1 MNFPRLRSPCIYV
14 PGNRE
19 PPAVFFDAS
28 ALDADLA
35 AVDRLARLQL
45 AAQRRGRTL
54 RLLGVSDELRALLAL
69 TGLAGALDV
78 EPCGQPE
85 EREDPLD
92 VEEER
97 QLGDPAV

>member
-1 MNFPRLRSPCIYV
+1 MNFSAFHGPCMYV
-14 PGNRE
+14 AVNRE
-19 PPAVFFDAS
+19 PPAVLFDAS

-35 AVDRLARLQL
+35 SVDRLARLQL
-45 AAQRRGRTL
+45 DARRRGRTL
-54 RLLGVSDELRALLAL
+54 RLLGVSGELRALLAL
-69 TGLAGALDV
+69 TGLAGLSGV

-97 QLGDPAV
+97 QLGDPPA